1 MMAAEASMTFRIQ
14 KLHWMMGAWFVA
26 AAIARADESP
36 EKLAPLLVRAMDLDS
51 QALAS
56 MQRRAAAEL
65 ESGSITREHS
75 VCLLAVERAAFA
87 GALEEN
93 AQRELTVR
101 EMREAIDY
109 FESPAGQKDV
119 RIRRG
124 LMNVDQASTQE
135 YLAMRAF
142 ALTGAGLKLLTYNVL
157 TSTATS
163 SRRVNAREREI
174 WWGCLAKWPVRAG
187 R

>member
-1 MMAAEASMTFRIQ
+1 MMAAEAAMSFPTAKPNWAMAVW
-14 KLHWMMGAWFVA
+14 LVA
-26 AAIARADESP
+26 AATVRADERP

-51 QALAS
+51 QSLAS
-56 MQRRAAAEL
+56 LQRRAEAER
-65 ESGSITREHS
+65 ESGNITREQS
-75 VCLLAVERAAFA
+75 VCLFAVERAALS

-93 AQRELTVR
+93 AQRELTVQ
-101 EMREAIDY
+101 EMRTAIDY

-124 LMNVDQASTQE
+124 FMNVDQASTQE

-157 TSTATS
+157 TSTAAS
-163 SRRVNAREREI
+163 SQRLNRRQLEL
-174 WWGCLAKWPVRAG
+174 WWECLSKPSKHAG
-187 R
+187 S